1 VEKLSPVI
9 VVSIIVVFIL
19 LLLAAGTLGKPVK
32 WFGQLLIK
40 FIIGAVFL
48 FFLNSIGSHYGIH
61 VPINLITTAISGL
74 LGIPGVIGL
83 TIIQTWILH

>member
-1 VEKLSPVI
+1 VGKLNPVI
-9 VVSIIVVFIL
+9 VISVIVVLIL
-19 LLLAAGTLGKPVK
+19 SLLAAGKLGKPFRWV
-32 WFGQLLIK
+32 GQLFIK

-48 FFLNSIGSHYGIH
+48 FFLNSVGSHYGIH

-83 TIIQTWILH
+83 TIIQTWVLQ

>member
-1 VEKLSPVI
+1 MSPVI
-9 VVSIIVVFIL
+9 VVSIIIVFIL
-19 LLLAAGTLGKPVK
+19 LLLAAGTMGKPVK
-32 WFGQLLIK
+32 WFGQLFIK

-48 FFLNSIGSHYGIH
+48 FFLNSIGSHYGVH
-61 VPINLITTAISGL
+61 VPINFITTAISGL